1 VFWALGARFGLP
13 PVRARQISLC
23 VRGYSCARLLTLP
36 AHDCSLSLSLSLRAA
51 APSPCARLLLPGRG
65 CSSRLLAAVRL
76 LPGRTPPWARGCY
89 LFPST
94 GRVVGPPPLLPPPL
108 LSLKCQ
114 DSRMMFLTSSSNASP
129 GFRLSGFCQVS
140 RTQDCAASRFLSSVK
155 TASSSE

>member
-23 VRGYSCARLLTLP
+23 VCGCSCARVLSLP
-36 AHDCSLSLSLSLRAA
+36 AHDCSLSLCVRGCSLSLRAA
-51 APSPCARLLLPGRG
+51 AAPWARLQ
-65 CSSRLLAAVRL
+65 LAAAGCCS
-76 LPGRTPPWARGCY
+76 PAPWARGCY

-94 GRVVGPPPLLPPPL
+94 GRVVGPPPLL
-108 LSLKCQ
+108 SLRCQ
-114 DSRMMFLTSSSNASP
+114 DSRMMFLTSSSPASP